1 MRLAVGARLGLY
13 EIVAPLDKELLV
25 AKGRVIGWLHR
36 SRSALIATT
45 ALLAGNRP
53 EAVTVMERPRGR
65 I

>member
-36 SRSALIATT
+36 
-45 ALLAGNRP
+45 
-53 EAVTVMERPRGR
+53 PR
-65 I
+65 